1 MKILIITQY
10 FWPENFRINDLAT
23 FLSQR
28 GHKIT
33 VLTGYPNYPDGKV
46 FKKFK
51 ENPNNFYS
59 YRNVEIKRVPI
70 ISRGRSRLKLIL
82 NYISFVFSATI
93 YGITKIN
100 RDNYDVIFVYE
111 PSPITVCLPAIFI
124 SRKRIPIVFWVLDL
138 WPDSLYDLGIKNK
151 FIINPVKLL
160 VKYIY
165 SKCTLVLGQS
175 KTFVRE
181 IKKMSPSSEVIFFP
195 SWSEELTYQITDKTN
210 TLITFDK
217 NSFNIVFA
225 GNIGEAQDFES
236 VLKAARELKDL
247 KHVKWIFLG
256 DGRALDKSKLL
267 SRKYDILDNV
277 SFPGRVPLSDVPFLL
292 DQADALLISL
302 KEGQAFS
309 SVIPAKLQTY
319 LQIGKPILG
328 MLSGEGADIINQ
340 ANVGLV
346 CEPGNYKQLA
356 KNILKLKNLDK
367 NSLKSMSENGLRF
380 SNKYFQREILLS
392 KLNLILS
399 DIAKQRT

>member
-1 MKILIITQY
+1 MSKFSKNFQKVTQVKHWTESL
-10 FWPENFRINDLAT
+10 FSFRIT
-23 FLSQR
+23 RPKS
-28 GHKIT
+28 
-33 VLTGYPNYPDGKV
+33 
-46 FKKFK
+46 FKFRSGEFVMIGLLDSDNKAILRA
-51 ENPNNFYS
+51 YS
-59 YRNVEIKRVPI
+59 IC
-70 ISRGRSRLKLIL
+70 S
-82 NYISFVFSATI
+82 
-93 YGITKIN
+93 
-100 RDNYDVIFVYE
+100 
-111 PSPITVCLPAIFI
+111 
-124 SRKRIPIVFWVLDL
+124 
-138 WPDSLYDLGIKNK
+138 
-151 FIINPVKLL
+151 
-160 VKYIY
+160 
-165 SKCTLVLGQS
+165 
-175 KTFVRE
+175 
-181 IKKMSPSSEVIFFP
+181 P

-236 VLKAARELKDL
+236 VLKAARELNDL